1 MEALLM
7 KHTKVSLLGVL
18 FLAGGLALA
27 GGAPSAR
34 KPSPP
39 QKSVSPATAHSF
51 HKITIVAVEGK
62 ITPDVVRVHRG
73 DLVRLTF
80 LPKDG
85 TYGVYIPV
93 LKLKG
98 KATPDRPVTLEF
110 AASSE
115 GEYEM
120 RCTKYWGFKHWSENG
135 KIVVE

>member
-1 MEALLM
+1 MRKVPLALFGAL
-7 KHTKVSLLGVL
+7 VL
-18 FLAGGLALA
+18 SAGFALA
-27 GGAPSAR
+27 GAAPAAR
-34 KPSPP
+34 KP
-39 QKSVSPATAHSF
+39 VAPATAHSF
-51 HKITIVAVEGK
+51 HKITIVAVEGT
-62 ITPDVVRVHRG
+62 ITPDVVRVRRG

-80 LPKDG
+80 LAKDG

-98 KATPDRPVTLEF
+98 KATPERPVTFEF

>member
-1 MEALLM
+1 MNKFPLACFGALCLTTAM
-7 KHTKVSLLGVL
+7 S
-18 FLAGGLALA
+18 LAGTAA
-27 GGAPSAR
+27 AAR
-34 KPSPP
+34 KP
-39 QKSVSPATAHSF
+39 VAPAMAHSF
-51 HKITIVAVEGK
+51 HKVTIVAVEGK
-62 ITPDVVRVHRG
+62 ITPDVIRVRRG

-80 LPKDG
+80 LSKDG

-98 KATPDRPVTLEF
+98 KATPERPVTFEF

>member
-1 MEALLM
+1 M
-7 KHTKVSLLGVL
+7 KRV
-18 FLAGGLALA
+18 ALALFGALCLSA
-27 GGAPSAR
+27 GFAPAGSAPAAR
-34 KPSPP
+34 K
-39 QKSVSPATAHSF
+39 SVAPATAHKF
-51 HKITIVAVEGK
+51 HKITIVAVEGT
-62 ITPDVVRVHRG
+62 ITPDVVRVRRG

-80 LPKDG
+80 LAKDG

-98 KATPDRPVTLEF
+98 KATPERPVTFEF

-120 RCTKYWGFKHWSENG
+120 RCTKYWGLKHWSENG

>member
-1 MEALLM
+1 MRRSALALLGA
-7 KHTKVSLLGVL
+7 LC
-18 FLAGGLALA
+18 LATGIGFS
-27 GGAPSAR
+27 GAPPSAR
-34 KPSPP
+34 KPLA
-39 QKSVSPATAHSF
+39 PATAHRF

-62 ITPDVVRVHRG
+62 ITPDVVRVRRG

-80 LPKDG
+80 QAKDG

-98 KATPDRPVTLEF
+98 KVTPDRPVTFEF

-120 RCTKYWGFKHWSENG
+120 RCTKYWGVKHWAENG

>member
-1 MEALLM
+1 MRRSTLALLSAIYL
-7 KHTKVSLLGVL
+7 TTGLLVAGTAPASRK
-18 FLAGGLALA
+18 LAA
-27 GGAPSAR
+27 
-34 KPSPP
+34 
-39 QKSVSPATAHSF
+39 PATAHSF

-62 ITPDVVRVHRG
+62 ITPDVIRVHRG

-80 LPKDG
+80 QPKDG
-85 TYGVYIPV
+85 TYEVYIPV

-98 KATPDRPVTLEF
+98 KATADRPVTFEF

>member
-1 MEALLM
+1 M
-7 KHTKVSLLGVL
+7 KR
-18 FLAGGLALA
+18 FPLALFGAFVLTA
-27 GGAPSAR
+27 GIISAGTAPTAR
-34 KPSPP
+34 KP
-39 QKSVSPATAHSF
+39 VAPAMAHSF
-51 HKITIVAVEGK
+51 HKVTIVAVEGK
-62 ITPDVVRVHRG
+62 LTPDVVRVRRG

-98 KATPDRPVTLEF
+98 KATPERPVTFEF

>member
-1 MEALLM
+1 M
-7 KHTKVSLLGVL
+7 KSVLAVL
-18 FLAGGLALA
+18 FGVACLATVICTA
-27 GGAPSAR
+27 GTPVTPRRAVAPASAHR
-34 KPSPP
+34 F
-39 QKSVSPATAHSF
+39 Q
-51 HKITIVAVEGK
+51 KITIVAVEGK
-62 ITPDVVRVHRG
+62 ITPDVIRVRRG

-85 TYGVYIPV
+85 TYGVSIPV

-98 KATPDRPVTLEF
+98 KATPERPVTFEF

-120 RCTKYWGFKHWSENG
+120 RCTKFWGFKHWMENG

>member
-1 MEALLM
+1 MRGLSRFFLGATLLI
-7 KHTKVSLLGVL
+7 
-18 FLAGGLALA
+18 AGTAFA
-27 GGAPSAR
+27 GTPAR
-34 KPSPP
+34 R
-39 QKSVSPATAHSF
+39 QVATPATAHTF
-51 HKITIVAVEGK
+51 HKVTIVAVEGK
-62 ITPDVVRVHRG
+62 LTPDVVRVRRG

-85 TYGVYIPV
+85 TYSVYIPV

-98 KATPDRPVTLEF
+98 KATPERPVTFEF

-120 RCTKYWGFKHWSENG
+120 RCTKSWGFKHWSENG

>member
-1 MEALLM
+1 MHHRM
-7 KHTKVSLLGVL
+7 VPL
-18 FLAGGLALA
+18 FSTLVLAGSLTLA
-27 GGAPSAR
+27 APA
-34 KPSPP
+34 PAP
-39 QKSVSPATAHSF
+39 QKPVAPAKAHSF
-51 HKITIVAVEGK
+51 QKITIVAVEGK

-98 KATPDRPVTLEF
+98 KATPDRPVTFEF

>member
-1 MEALLM
+1 MLASNWGRPAGPAPHHVLLACWY
-7 KHTKVSLLGVL
+7 
-18 FLAGGLALA
+18 LA
-27 GGAPSAR
+27 SAATEMQAAAQSMR
-34 KPSPP
+34 P
-39 QKSVSPATAHSF
+39 VFDFRLDGFHVTPA
-51 HKITIVAVEGK
+51 IV
-62 ITPDVVRVHRG
+62 RRG

-80 LPKDG
+80 LSKDA

-98 KATPDRPVTLEF
+98 KATPDRPVTFEF

>member
-1 MEALLM
+1 MKRVALA
-7 KHTKVSLLGVL
+7 L
-18 FLAGGLALA
+18 FGALCLSAGFALA
-27 GGAPSAR
+27 GTAPAAR
-34 KPSPP
+34 K
-39 QKSVSPATAHSF
+39 SVAPATAHSF
-51 HKITIVAVEGK
+51 HKITIVAVEGT
-62 ITPDVVRVHRG
+62 ITPDVIRVRRG

-80 LPKDG
+80 LAKDG

-98 KATPDRPVTLEF
+98 KATPERPVTFEF

>member
-1 MEALLM
+1 MKRVALA
-7 KHTKVSLLGVL
+7 L
-18 FLAGGLALA
+18 FGALCLSAGFALA
-27 GGAPSAR
+27 GTAPAPR
-34 KPSPP
+34 KP
-39 QKSVSPATAHSF
+39 VAPAKAHSF
-51 HKITIVAVEGK
+51 HKITIVAVEGT
-62 ITPDVVRVHRG
+62 ITPDVVRVRRG

-80 LPKDG
+80 LAKDG

-98 KATPDRPVTLEF
+98 KATPERPVTFEF

>member
-1 MEALLM
+1 MKRIPLALLGALCL
-7 KHTKVSLLGVL
+7 T
-18 FLAGGLALA
+18 AGLALA
-27 GGAPSAR
+27 GSAPAAR
-34 KPSPP
+34 KPAAA
-39 QKSVSPATAHSF
+39 PAVAHAF
-51 HKITIVAVEGK
+51 HKITIVAVDGT
-62 ITPDVVRVHRG
+62 ITPDVIRVRRG

-80 LPKDG
+80 LSKDH

-98 KATPDRPVTLEF
+98 KATPERPVTFEF

-120 RCTKYWGFKHWSENG
+120 RCTKYWGIKHWSENG

>member
-1 MEALLM
+1 MSRPRIAPLGAALL
-7 KHTKVSLLGVL
+7 TFSL
-18 FLAGGLALA
+18 GLATA
-27 GGAPSAR
+27 APPTGKPVAAASAPR
-34 KPSPP
+34 
-39 QKSVSPATAHSF
+39 F
-51 HKITIVAVEGK
+51 HKITVVAVEGK
-62 ITPDVVRVHRG
+62 ITPDVIRVRRG

-85 TYGVYIPV
+85 TYGVHIPV

-98 KATPDRPVTLEF
+98 KATPDRPVTFEF

-120 RCTKYWGFKHWSENG
+120 RCTKFWGIKHWSENG

>member
-1 MEALLM
+1 MKKIPLAMLGALCL
-7 KHTKVSLLGVL
+7 TAGLT
-18 FLAGGLALA
+18 LAGTKPA
-27 GGAPSAR
+27 AR
-34 KPSPP
+34 KP
-39 QKSVSPATAHSF
+39 VTPAAAHSF
-51 HKITIVAVEGK
+51 HKITIVAVDGK
-62 ITPDVVRVHRG
+62 ITPDVVRVRRG

-80 LPKDG
+80 LSKDA

-98 KATPDRPVTLEF
+98 KATPERPVTFEF

>member
-1 MEALLM
+1 MRRIPNL
-7 KHTKVSLLGVL
+7 LLGAA
-18 FLAGGLALA
+18 FLIAGTAFA
-27 GGAPSAR
+27 G
-34 KPSPP
+34 
-39 QKSVSPATAHSF
+39 SPAKRPAATPAVAHTF
-51 HKITIVAVEGK
+51 QKITIVAIEGK
-62 ITPDVVRVHRG
+62 LTPDVVRVRRG

-98 KATPDRPVTLEF
+98 KATPERPVTFEF

-120 RCTKYWGFKHWSENG
+120 RCTKFWGLKHWSENG

>member
-1 MEALLM
+1 MKKFPLACLGALCM
-7 KHTKVSLLGVL
+7 TTAMC
-18 FLAGGLALA
+18 LAETAQG
-27 GGAPSAR
+27 AR
-34 KPSPP
+34 KP
-39 QKSVSPATAHSF
+39 VAPATAHSF
-51 HKITIVAVEGK
+51 HKVTIVAVEGK
-62 ITPDVVRVHRG
+62 ITPDVIRVRRG

-80 LPKDG
+80 LSKDA

-98 KATPDRPVTLEF
+98 KATPDRPVTFEF

>member
-1 MEALLM
+1 MHPRKALLFG
-7 KHTKVSLLGVL
+7 SLLLSGSL
-18 FLAGGLALA
+18 CLAGA
-27 GGAPSAR
+27 APA
-34 KPSPP
+34 P

-62 ITPDVVRVHRG
+62 ITPDVVRIHRG

-98 KATPDRPVTLEF
+98 KATPDRPVTFEF

-115 GEYEM
+115 GEYE
-120 RCTKYWGFKHWSENG
+120 
-135 KIVVE
+135 

>member
-1 MEALLM
+1 MRRLQQLLFGAALLM
-7 KHTKVSLLGVL
+7 AGPV
-18 FLAGGLALA
+18 LAGT
-27 GGAPSAR
+27 
-34 KPSPP
+34 P
-39 QKSVSPATAHSF
+39 QGRPIAAPATAHTF
-51 HKITIVAVEGK
+51 HKVTIVAVEGK
-62 ITPDVVRVHRG
+62 ITPDVIRVRRG

-98 KATPDRPVTLEF
+98 KATPERPVTFEF
-110 AASSE
+110 AAASE

-120 RCTKYWGFKHWSENG
+120 RCTRFWGFKHWSENG

>member
-1 MEALLM
+1 M
-7 KHTKVSLLGVL
+7 KSVLAVLLGAVC
-18 FLAGGLALA
+18 LATGVCVA
-27 GGAPSAR
+27 GTPVAPRRAVAPASAPR
-34 KPSPP
+34 F
-39 QKSVSPATAHSF
+39 Q
-51 HKITIVAVEGK
+51 KITIIAVEGK
-62 ITPDVVRVHRG
+62 ISPDVVRVRRG

-85 TYGVYIPV
+85 TYGVSVPV

-98 KATPDRPVTLEF
+98 KATPERPVTFEF

-120 RCTKYWGFKHWSENG
+120 RCTKFWGFKHWTENG